1 MANNITVF
9 GRLGR
14 DAEQKFT
21 PSGSAVLE
29 FSVAEDVGFG
39 DKKVTN
45 WWKCAVWGKQAE
57 GALVGYLKKGQQ
69 VVVFGE
75 VTQREYDA
83 KEGYKKISI
92 ELRVNAVQLAG
103 EKQQGGQTQQQAPA
117 PRRAAPPKPVD
128 EFEDP
133 EMIPF

>member
-1 MANNITVF
+1 MANNISII

-14 DAEQKFT
+14 DSEQKFT

-29 FSVAEDVGFG
+29 FTIGEDVGFG

-57 GALVGYLKKGQQ
+57 GALVDYLKKGQQ

-75 VTQREYDA
+75 VTQREYEKDGG
-83 KEGYKKISI
+83 KRISV
-92 ELRVNAVQLAG
+92 EVRVGSVQLAG
-103 EKQQGGQTQQQAPA
+103 AKQEGQQQQAPRQTA
-117 PRRAAPPKPVD
+117 PDRQQQPVD
-128 EFEDP
+128 AFDDTDL
-133 EMIPF
+133 PF